1 MSEKSS
7 IFNDDEYSNYFGQ
20 AGILMKVTFKNK
32 GLELVGVDNFA
43 FIYVLC
49 NFAHVFF
56 PVWTGKSPVHRGIH
70 EKILF

>member
-1 MSEKSS
+1 
-7 IFNDDEYSNYFGQ
+7 
-20 AGILMKVTFKNK
+20 MKVTFKNK

-43 FIYVLC
+43 LIYVLC

-56 PVWTGKSPVHRGIH
+56 SVWTGNFPVHRGIH